1 MKKVVKRLYE
11 GMYIINANLSED
23 ARKKALEKIT
33 QSIEAKD
40 GEIHKIHDWG
50 KRRLA
55 YEINKKREGYY
66 YILYFSIPST
76 KILEIT
82 KEYQLHED
90 LIRFLTL
97 KVEAVQESLE
107 FKHSEQHS

>member
-66 YILYFSIPST
+66 
-76 KILEIT
+76 K
-82 KEYQLHED
+82 D

-97 KVEAVQESLE
+97 KAEAVQESLE